1 MVEEVVGELELEEE
15 EGEVE
20 ALAHDE
26 VGEVPGVVVED
37 CLVVLHKLLDHRLLQ
52 DSGVEPEQQVKNVWF
67 SRHAN
72 SLTTLSANISVQHI
86 CTSFEQQSTLVLVVH
101 LDDAVIVLGVL
112 AEHDGALAVGAE

>member
-52 DSGVEPEQQVKNVWF
+52 DSGVEPEKQVKNVWLL
-67 SRHAN
+67 RLAN
-72 SLTTLSANISVQHI
+72 CLTILFAPVLSNEY
-86 CTSFEQQSTLVLVVH
+86 F
-101 LDDAVIVLGVL
+101 G
-112 AEHDGALAVGAE
+112 VGASPGRRRRRTWRPR